1 VHRGF
6 LPPGRH
12 RAADLSPLASALAFP
27 GPTPL
32 CREVAE
38 RTARTA
44 GGHDRVQGQ
53 AGPNLEPPIAE
64 DATETRYP

>member
-1 VHRGF
+1 MHRGF

-32 CREVAE
+32 CREVVE
-38 RTARTA
+38 RTA
-44 GGHDRVQGQ
+44 GGHGRDRVQGQ